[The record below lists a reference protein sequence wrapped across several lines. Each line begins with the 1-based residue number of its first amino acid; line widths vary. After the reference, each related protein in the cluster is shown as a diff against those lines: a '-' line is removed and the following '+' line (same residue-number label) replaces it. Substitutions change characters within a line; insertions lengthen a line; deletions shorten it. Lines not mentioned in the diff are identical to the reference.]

1 MNPHLVMG
9 VFSLYVVIVSLVRL
23 TADREYPRLTA
34 MKKMWGR
41 SRGLI
46 MHFVS
51 NVALPLVFGIVFL
64 TRGVVG
70 FGVSGPDGDPV
81 FHYYALSCSSTAS
94 TAHTSLPALIDGISL
109 AYTGE
114 GNDGTGIAAFSPR
127 PPAAPQSPAK
137 NALSSLP
144 WVPLLP

>member
-9 VFSLYVVIVSLVRL
+9 VFALYVVIVSLLRL
-23 TADREYPRLTA
+23 MADREFPRLTA
-34 MKKMWGR
+34 MKKKWGR
-41 SRGLI
+41 SRGLV

-64 TRGVVG
+64 TRGVAG
-70 FGVSGPDGDPV
+70 FGAPGSEADPV
-81 FHYYALSCSSTAS
+81 FHYYALSCSSSAP
-94 TAHTSLPALIDGISL
+94 AAPTSLAALIDGISL

-114 GNDGTGIAAFSPR
+114 GTDGTGTAALPSR
-127 PPAAPQSPAK
+127 TASSLTPPAR